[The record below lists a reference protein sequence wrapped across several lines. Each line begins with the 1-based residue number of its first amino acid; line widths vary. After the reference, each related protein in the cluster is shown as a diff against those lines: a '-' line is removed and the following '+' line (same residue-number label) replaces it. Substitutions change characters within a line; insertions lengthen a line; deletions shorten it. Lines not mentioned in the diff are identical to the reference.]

1 MNEKVGNV
9 SFDMPQP
16 GDMVM
21 EKPYSEKTAEL
32 IDVEVYCLVYYN
44 LKKNVNYCAIKHYS
58 FN

>member
-32 IDVEVYCLVYYN
+32 IDVEVHYY
-44 LKKNVNYCAIKHYS
+44 LQSTFLH
-58 FN
+58 